1 MRRILVAIA
10 LGGIV
15 ATVLPGPGVVPG
27 TPVAQVSTATQ
38 FVPAGATPR
47 PCLWRIAAMAPRARL
62 AQLLIVGVDPTGPAQ
77 ALAAVR
83 DAQVGGIFLGGEA
96 TEMLV
101 DGRLAEVTSAAVL
114 PLTVAVDDEGGRVQR
129 LDRLDGD
136 LPSARDMA
144 RTMTEGQVRGLARD
158 RAGRMRARGITL
170 DFAPVVDISAA
181 PAPTVIGDRS
191 FSDDPATAT
200 RYAGAF
206 ADGLRD
212 GGMLPVLKHFPGHG
226 HGSGDSHKTAVRTP
240 ALADLGGDLH
250 PYRELPKAGPV
261 AVMFGHLDVP
271 GLTDGVPASLH
282 AAAYRLLRDDLH
294 FGGLT
299 VTDDLGAM
307 RAVSDRYDLPD
318 AVLLALQAGADIPFW
333 SSGARL
339 AEVLDRLEAAL
350 RDGELAEGRVT
361 EALERVLAAK
371 SAC

>member
-1 MRRILVAIA
+1 MAIA
-10 LGGIV
+10 VGGV
-15 ATVLPGPGVVPG
+15 AATLLPAPVPVSG
-27 TPVAQVSTATQ
+27 TPVAHTA
-38 FVPAGATPR
+38 PATRSISGATLR
-47 PCLWRIAAMAPRARL
+47 PCLWKIARMAPRARL
-62 AQLLIVGVDPTGPAQ
+62 AQLLIVGVDPSGPGQ

-101 DGRLAEVTSAAVL
+101 DARLAEVASAAVL

-129 LDRLDGD
+129 IDRLDGD

-144 RTMTEGQVRGLARD
+144 RTMTEGQVRDLARD
-158 RAGRMRARGITL
+158 RATQMRARGITL

-181 PAPTVIGDRS
+181 PGPTVIGDRS
-191 FSDDPATAT
+191 FSDDPGTAT

-240 ALADLGGDLH
+240 ALADLHGDLQ
-250 PYRELPKAGPV
+250 PYRDLPKAGPV

-271 GLTDGVPASLH
+271 GLTDGTPASLH
-282 AAAYRLLRDDLH
+282 AGAYRLLRDDLG
-294 FGGLT
+294 FTGLT
-299 VTDDLGAM
+299 ITDDLGGM
-307 RAVSDRYDLPD
+307 RAVSDRYDLPE
-318 AVLLALQAGADIPFW
+318 AVLLALRAGVDIPFW

-339 AEVLDRLEAAL
+339 GEVLDRLETAM
-350 RDGELAEGRVT
+350 RTGELAADRVT
-361 EALERVLAAK
+361 DALERVLAAK
-371 SAC
+371 SVC